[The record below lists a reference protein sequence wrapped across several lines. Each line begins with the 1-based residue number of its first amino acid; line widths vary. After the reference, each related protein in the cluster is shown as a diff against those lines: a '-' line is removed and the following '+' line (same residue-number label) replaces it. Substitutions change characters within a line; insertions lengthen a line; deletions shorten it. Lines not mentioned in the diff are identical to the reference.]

1 MSDRS
6 LRLTVNHWSKKGPKE
21 IGQCITT
28 FAQLK
33 EMKESGE
40 DVEFVLINEEKK
52 NGKKADTYENSGI
65 VKLVYFKKKK
75 ERRARPKRTKSK
87 LSKLS
92 NILILMYYINN
103 FKLRRLQLKTE
114 L

>member
-1 MSDRS
+1 
-6 LRLTVNHWSKKGPKE
+6 
-21 IGQCITT
+21 
-28 FAQLK
+28 
-33 EMKESGE
+33 MKESGE

-52 NGKKADTYENSGI
+52 NGKKADTYEHSGI

-75 ERRARPKRTKSK
+75 ERVARPKRTQSK

-92 NILILMYYINN
+92 KILILMYYMNN
-103 FKLRRLQLKTE
+103 FKLRKLQLKTE